1 MKPRNAP
8 TVWNGTGPLDRE
20 QVEGYARDGF
30 IVIKDV
36 LSGSVVEQLR
46 NEVEELKAGGHP
58 STIYERDAKT
68 VRSVFDLH
76 HLSRTV
82 LAELV
87 GSPFLLDLSEQILGR
102 GLYVHQC
109 HVNFKS
115 SGGGGFAWHSDF
127 TFWFWE
133 DGMPEPRAIS
143 IFIFLDAART
153 ETGPLCVIPGSHRYI
168 THTEWYRT
176 VEDHKQAVRHDDM
189 QQAKQNGL
197 IEPDLLRKIAG
208 EKDIETIWGNPGDI
222 LIMDGNLAH
231 ASGPNFGTTD
241 RRVIL
246 LILNH
251 IDNKI
256 GTPYGGGAER
266 PGFISSRNFE
276 VIR

>member
-8 TVWNGTGPLDRE
+8 TVWDGAGPLDRE
-20 QVEGYARDGF
+20 QTERYARDGF
-30 IVIKDV
+30 IVIKDA
-36 LSGSVVEQLR
+36 LDRSVVEKLR
-46 NEVEELKAGGHP
+46 SEVDRLKGGSHP
-58 STIYERDAKT
+58 STIYERDGKT
-68 VRSVFDLH
+68 VRSVFDMH
-76 HLSRTV
+76 NLSATV
-82 LAELV
+82 LTDVV
-87 GSPFLLDLSEQILGR
+87 GSPFLLDISEQILGK

-115 SGGGGFAWHSDF
+115 PGGGGFAWHSDF

-143 IFIFLDAART
+143 IFIFLDAARV
-153 ETGPLCVIPGSHRYI
+153 ETGPLCVIPGSHNHI

-176 VEDHKQAVRHDDM
+176 VEDHKQAVRHDDSI
-189 QQAKQNGL
+189 QAKQNGL
-197 IEPDLLRKIAG
+197 IEFEVLRKIAG
-208 EKDIETIWGNPGDI
+208 EKNIETIWGNPGDV

-231 ASGPNFGTTD
+231 ASGPNFGTHE

-256 GTPYGGGAER
+256 GKPYGGGAER
-266 PGFISSRNFE
+266 PSFISSRKFD